1 MTVAERT
8 ENRVDDAVLSS
19 NGDPRVEPQPPSM
32 AISRYEELVAERLY
46 ETQPVKPAPA
56 WRRYWRAV
64 IAGTLLVILALL
76 AVLAFRPFL
85 RRTEAPNPPAN
96 VTEAPRAAETPTH
109 TLERSPPSVVPAP
122 PPPPPRAAAE
132 RAELPGPSISR
143 APRVTH
149 TQAVQAA
156 PVLAPDRAQ
165 PRAAQA
171 SNCSD
176 AVAAL
181 GLCRSEASPGRTQ

>member
-1 MTVAERT
+1 MSMAQRT
-8 ENRVDDAVLSS
+8 ENRVEDVAPA
-19 NGDPRVEPQPPSM
+19 DPRVELQPPSM
-32 AISRYEELVAERLY
+32 AISRYEELVAERLW

-56 WRRYWRAV
+56 WRRYLRAV
-64 IAGTLLVILALL
+64 IAGTLLVLLTLL
-76 AVLAFRPFL
+76 AVFAFRAFV

-96 VTEAPRAAETPTH
+96 VTETPRTKEAPTH
-109 TLERSPPSVVPAP
+109 TLERSPPNVVPAP
-122 PPPPPRAAAE
+122 PPPPARAATE
-132 RAELPGPSISR
+132 RADLPGPSISR

-171 SNCSD
+171 ANCSD

-181 GLCRSEASPGRTQ
+181 GLCRSEASRGKTQ

>member
-19 NGDPRVEPQPPSM
+19 HADPRVEPQPPSM

-64 IAGTLLVILALL
+64 IAGMLLVILALL
-76 AVLAFRPFL
+76 AVFAFRAFP
-85 RRTEAPNPPAN
+85 RRTEAPNSPAN

-109 TLERSPPSVVPAP
+109 TLERSPPKVVPAP

-149 TQAVQAA
+149 TQAVPAA
-156 PVLAPDRAQ
+156 AVPAPDPAK
-165 PRAAQA
+165 PRTQA
-171 SNCSD
+171 SSCSD

-181 GLCRSEASPGRTQ
+181 GLCRSQASQGRTQ